1 MSAAVRVRLDLSYD
15 GTAFSGWATQPGRR
29 TVQGELE
36 AALARVLR
44 LPAVS
49 TTVAGRTDAG
59 VHARG
64 QVANLD
70 IPSDTWAQ
78 VPGRS
83 DSPPEVALTRRLGGV
98 LPKDV
103 VVRGAAVV
111 PEVFDARF
119 GALWRRYSYRITD
132 LPPDPL
138 RRLDT
143 VAWGRPLDADA
154 MADAAVRLTGL
165 HDFAAF
171 CKQRDGRTSVRTLLE
186 YTWRR
191 DDTGVLVASVR
202 ADAFCHS
209 MVRFL
214 VGAVIPVGEG
224 RRPADWPAT
233 VLAGRR
239 REPAVTVM
247 PPHGLCLEE
256 VAYPEA
262 AGLLAR
268 ARQTRAVRTLE
279 PPS

>member
-1 MSAAVRVRLDLSYD
+1 MRVRLDLSYD
-15 GTAFSGWATQPGRR
+15 GTEFSGWAAQPGRR

-36 AALARVLR
+36 AALTRVLR
-44 LPAVS
+44 LPSVS

-70 IPSDTWAQ
+70 VPQDTWAA

-83 DSPPEVALTRRLGGV
+83 DSPPEVALVRRLAGV
-98 LPKDV
+98 LPRDV
-103 VVRGAAVV
+103 VVRDATVV
-111 PEVFDARF
+111 PEAFDARF

-132 LPPDPL
+132 APPDPL

-143 VAWGRPLDADA
+143 VTWGRPLDVDA
-154 MADAAVRLTGL
+154 MADAAGRLTGL

-171 CKQRDGRTSVRTLLE
+171 CKQRDGRTSVRTLLD
-186 YTWRR
+186 YSWAR
-191 DDTGVLVASVR
+191 DETGVLVATVR

-214 VGAVIPVGEG
+214 VGAVVPVGEG
-224 RRPADWPAT
+224 RRAPDWPAS

-239 REPAVTVM
+239 REPSVTVM
-247 PPHGLCLEE
+247 PPQGLCLEE

-268 ARQTRAVRTLE
+268 AQQTRAVRSLE